1 MFSQFNSKNRGS
13 KISQDARE
21 RFEGLL
27 ATWPIKRENNRRER
41 LSSRSRPTFI
51 HDPGMDFLDSLPVPW
66 RAQPA
71 HKIHLWSAAVGGIQ
85 TAHLRNGTCNQ
96 CTTTSVPSYIH
107 NGREGEGASGAIR
120 AEARRPHEAKCFRSA
135 YRPCRGFHLWDCMK
149 NSARIF
155 RDVSFP
161 FFTGPQPCYRRSAVS
176 KPIAHSTVRTQLS
189 VHLLYTTQCLNFH
202 PSSTRGYNTN
212 HSTWND
218 IENASESGFLLS
230 FLPSFLWCSEDSLM
244 IWGEFDSKARISDF
258 TVWNFLGTKG
268 WW

>member
-1 MFSQFNSKNRGS
+1 ML
-13 KISQDARE
+13 AE

-51 HDPGMDFLDSLPVPW
+51 HDPGMDFLDSLPW

-218 IENASESGFLLS
+218 IENASESGFLPS
-230 FLPSFLWCSEDSLM
+230 FLPSFDVP
-244 IWGEFDSKARISDF
+244 RI
-258 TVWNFLGTKG
+258 L
-268 WW
+268 